1 MFGNM
6 GDMMKKF
13 QKLQAQ
19 MAESQKQLESLEVEG
34 ASGGGM
40 IKVTANGQG
49 AIKRIKIDPSL
60 LDPNEVEVLEDLVV
74 AALSDTRQ
82 KVEEKAAQEMNK
94 VTGGLNLPSG
104 MKLPL

>member
-19 MAESQKQLESLEVEG
+19 MAESQKQLESREVEG
-34 ASGGGM
+34 SSGGGM

-49 AIKRIKIDPSL
+49 AVQRIKIDPSL
-60 LDPNEVEVLEDLVV
+60 LDPKEIEVLEDLLV
-74 AALSDTRQ
+74 AALSDARV
-82 KVEEKAAQEMNK
+82 KVEETTAQEMSK
-94 VTGGLNLPSG
+94 VTGGLNLPAG
-104 MKLPL
+104 MKLPF